1 MESDIA
7 AAFLTVVESMIPP
20 KSTDS
25 DEDDQDIIDSHKSS
39 TKVNVSDKNK
49 SKEQETSEM
58 DHIEQSV
65 QSDVNQQDQKSLSK
79 DGNLQ
84 NPFEESILGDGNQQD
99 QKSLSKDG
107 NLQDPFEESVLGD
120 GNQQDSSAHS
130 DQGKEDSISLKIS
143 KNTID
148 NNTTIRSSH
157 DLETSACKSE
167 NTIKHKSQKTSH
179 IDRSKFSCENNKVT
193 SFNEEI
199 KVKKYNLD
207 TSEEQSIS
215 SDTKSPNKV
224 RIQNKTDSLS
234 SNESPTHAARSNF
247 AQNQSH
253 NDDLTKKSDF
263 HVDPQSVEVL
273 DSNESS
279 RDDLSLVASRLS
291 SNMNT
296 EPSEPVNRDP
306 NKYVPQLDI

>member
-65 QSDVNQQDQKSLSK
+65 QSDV
-79 DGNLQ
+79 
-84 NPFEESILGDGNQQD
+84 NQQD